1 LTSEQW
7 MLSARY
13 LLKSTQRQRRWVTHR
28 ETSDISVATQIFKYL
43 SLPKWKYL
51 EELHEQHL
59 PAQIMN
65 MKLILL
71 ITKIPHI

>member
-43 SLPKWKYL
+43 SLP
-51 EELHEQHL
+51 
-59 PAQIMN
+59 
-65 MKLILL
+65 
-71 ITKIPHI
+71 